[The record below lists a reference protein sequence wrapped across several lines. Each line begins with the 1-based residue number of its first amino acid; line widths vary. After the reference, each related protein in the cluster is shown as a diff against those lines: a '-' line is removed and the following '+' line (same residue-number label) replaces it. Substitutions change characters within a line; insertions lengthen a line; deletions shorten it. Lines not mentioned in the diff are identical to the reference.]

1 MKMSVEQAEQTI
13 PDDFGMERA
22 LDQVQKAGAN
32 FRSLADA
39 WCDTSPPH
47 GQLLVTV
54 LGGLAQFERTLIQAR
69 TGEGRKRAQAAGV
82 VWKAVQDEP
91 TSETRGP

>member
-39 WCDTSPPH
+39 WCDTSPRMASCW
-47 GQLLVTV
+47 LLFW
-54 LGGLAQFERTLIQAR
+54 A
-69 TGEGRKRAQAAGV
+69 
-82 VWKAVQDEP
+82 VWL
-91 TSETRGP
+91 SLRGP